1 MAKAPKEKSPSQHER
16 FVQAAREMGA
26 DEDEERFEQRL
37 KAVAGANSVR
47 GAKSEMKPGR
57 AAKKK

>member
-16 FVQAAREMGA
+16 FVQAAREVGA

-37 KAVAGANSVR
+37 KAVAGANSIR
-47 GAKSEMKPGR
+47 GAKPEMKPR
-57 AAKKK
+57 KAKKTK